1 MMHDLAK
8 VLTDEEQHQKTGGHA
23 DEKGNTFW
31 SGKQIK
37 KSIGDDPGDGSG
49 E

>member
-8 VLTDEEQHQKTGGHA
+8 VLLMKDNTNKTGGHA
-23 DEKGNTFW
+23 DEKGNTVW

-37 KSIGDDPGDGSG
+37 KSDGDNPCDGSG